1 MKSIFYDHENTYA
14 QGVADLI
21 VESIECDLKDR
32 GKALLLLPGGSSP
45 VAVIEE
51 LSKRDVDWGR
61 VIVTTTDERCVP
73 QDSAQSNLQ
82 KIISIF
88 QEHDV
93 KINAVPLWDE
103 HKKSIVPHDFSWPAS
118 AAFLGMGLDGHFA
131 SLFSMEDAEQQGR
144 GIIATKAP
152 SPPHERVSFPLSVFL
167 EAKTLCLLVHGSD
180 KWALCEDIIHNN
192 KGKKPLSALFTLADS
207 RLELHILN
215 TDTKSG

>member
-82 KIISIF
+82 KIISI
-88 QEHDV
+88 
-93 KINAVPLWDE
+93 
-103 HKKSIVPHDFSWPAS
+103 
-118 AAFLGMGLDGHFA
+118 
-131 SLFSMEDAEQQGR
+131 
-144 GIIATKAP
+144 
-152 SPPHERVSFPLSVFL
+152 
-167 EAKTLCLLVHGSD
+167 
-180 KWALCEDIIHNN
+180 
-192 KGKKPLSALFTLADS
+192 
-207 RLELHILN
+207 
-215 TDTKSG
+215 